1 MVDHQLD
8 TKVVPQGLMDS
19 MVHHLMVLA
28 HTVIQDLVDNVNK
41 VHLHMVLLRLDLHLS
56 SYQDS
61 LVAEGLL
68 HSRVFVHSVH
78 KTSRHILESDCYRK
92 GKLVEV
98 FEHAG

>member
-8 TKVVPQGLMDS
+8 PKVPQGLMDS
-19 MVHHLMVLA
+19 MVHHHMVLA

-56 SYQDS
+56 SHQEV

-68 HSRVFVHSVH
+68 HSRVLVHSVH
-78 KTSRHILESDCYRK
+78 KTSRHILECDCYRK
-92 GKLVEV
+92 GKFSFL
-98 FEHAG
+98 